1 MLHLM
6 VQIMV
11 ILEPL
16 TEMPMSTILHRIL
29 LEEQSQEQ
37 SLTIIIQILQRRS
50 SVPSLLLQAL
60 LRLQLLLPPMNHQPL
75 SSTMVRQVPMIW

>member
-16 TEMPMSTILHRIL
+16 TEMPMSTILHQIL

-37 SLTIIIQILQRRS
+37 SLTIIIQILHPQS
-50 SVPSLLLQAL
+50 SPK
-60 LRLQLLLPPMNHQPL
+60 
-75 SSTMVRQVPMIW
+75 